1 MMTTETIRIQ
11 GEESYDVVV
20 CGGGTAGFCAA
31 VAAAREGAKTCVLER
46 FGALG
51 GTMTIGGVSAM
62 RSLVRFMILAP

>member
-46 FGALG
+46 RSCSNAFQNGAASS
-51 GTMTIGGVSAM
+51 TSP
-62 RSLVRFMILAP
+62 F

>member
-31 VAAAREGAKTCVLER
+31 VVAAREGAITCVL
-46 FGALG
+46 
-51 GTMTIGGVSAM
+51 
-62 RSLVRFMILAP
+62 